1 MKRRLG
7 RLGMVALFLLTE
19 NGMVLS
25 QTQAQGQTDSAMT
38 ELGKEFTSETAMVN
52 GIALQDCDRS
62 P

>member
-7 RLGMVALFLLTE
+7 RQGMLALFLFTE
-19 NGMVLS
+19 NGIILS

-38 ELGKEFTSETAMVN
+38 ELGKEFTSETAVVN
-52 GIALQDCDRS
+52 GIALQDSDRS